1 MDKKEIRF
9 ERFVK
14 KEEEGTYFPIEFQ
27 VPDHVETLE
36 LSYAY
41 TRFEQTESGYG
52 ETVKREIN
60 IVDLALCG
68 AGGRYIGSSGSD
80 RNHISIGPY

>member
-41 TRFEQTESGYG
+41 TRFEQTESG
-52 ETVKREIN
+52 
-60 IVDLALCG
+60 
-68 AGGRYIGSSGSD
+68 
-80 RNHISIGPY
+80 